1 MMVLMFSTAGVPP
14 LVGFWRS
21 CGSFRCCGNPPP
33 VAGGH
38 RGRHL
43 GGGAFYYL
51 RVIKLMYFDEPAPH
65 LPPAQAAAGVRLAL
79 D

>member
-1 MMVLMFSTAGVPP
+1 MFSTAGVPP
-14 LVGFWRS
+14 LVGFL
-21 CGSFRCCGNPPP
+21 GEAADLPGAVGNPPP

-43 GGGAFYYL
+43 GVAPTTTW
-51 RVIKLMYFDEPAPH
+51 RVIKLMYFDKPAPH
-65 LPPAQAAAGVRLAL
+65 LPPAQLRGACAWRW